1 MKLRSTPLV
10 LFWLLMPAGAFS
22 EEIRALDNAV
32 MRPSQEAVVEQLE
45 DGRIRLEKLTV
56 DPNSGSLTIPCK
68 VNMSKGMVEYALVT
82 DYGKRHESILQT
94 ESAPH
99 NIQAALLLLG
109 AKSRPVGQP
118 KAKEEKGADPARLGA
133 RVEWDLNGGKVES
146 RPLGDCYVFGKRGE
160 PSTGRP
166 GGSELH
172 FNGSKVVPAGFM
184 ANQEGSVV
192 SLVGDDLAVLNDSAP
207 VDPAEEPYIREGIL
221 PREGRTVRLVLSR
234 FPDEAATSTAAPL
247 PAKEGSP

>member
-1 MKLRSTPLV
+1 MPL
-10 LFWLLMPAGAFS
+10 GAYP
-22 EEIRALDNAV
+22 EEVRALENAV

-56 DPNSGSLTIPCK
+56 DPKAGSLTIPCK

-118 KAKEEKGADPARLGA
+118 RAKEKMGAEEMGADPARLSA

-160 PSTGRP
+160 PATGRA

-192 SLVGDDLAVLNDSAP
+192 SLVGDDLAVLNDSTP
-207 VDPAEEPYIREGIL
+207 VDPAEEAYIREGVL
-221 PREGRTVRLVLSR
+221 PREGRMVRLVLSR
-234 FPDEAATSTAAPL
+234 FPVEAAASVAAPI